1 MTQTPKKGLVFSW
14 CCCLWCGA
22 TMRLWCGATMRL
34 WCGAT
39 MRLVLWVLEKLQT
52 DFLLLEELLLK

>member
-1 MTQTPKKGLVFSW
+1 
-14 CCCLWCGA
+14 
-22 TMRLWCGATMRL
+22 MRLWCGATMRL

>member
-14 CCCLWCGA
+14 CCC
-22 TMRLWCGATMRL
+22 L